1 MQSARVRPLERCIVA
16 LAPGRC
22 GKVRSRRSR
31 CGRPTSRASKRRRTK
46 DPLYFFTASWSLGE
60 KPTIEQARDAADTYT
75 RKLAIEREREAA
87 AERKAERERN
97 ADMAFAIERELR
109 DRGVRTIS
117 HEDIF
122 KIMPAVRAAASK
134 IHYGSQTEIMATSCK
149 TSLHRNSRAGCAG
162 SWIRP
167 EGLGHP
173 SHRRRAGPALLV
185 VETGIAGAGS
195 GRFLPIGQLAKLDV
209 CRCMLRGP
217 APGDGSGD
225 P

>member
-1 MQSARVRPLERCIVA
+1 MPRPVRRCSSKCSARKRIALNEAGVTGICMQSARVRPLERCIVA

-46 DPLYFFTASWSLGE
+46 DPLYFFTVSWSLGE

-134 IHYGSQTEIMATSCK
+134 IHYGSQTEIMANIVQDK
-149 TSLHRNSRAGCAG
+149 LAPKRSRGM
-162 SWIRP
+162 
-167 EGLGHP
+167 
-173 SHRRRAGPALLV
+173 RR
-185 VETGIAGAGS
+185 
-195 GRFLPIGQLAKLDV
+195 
-209 CRCMLRGP
+209 
-217 APGDGSGD
+217 
-225 P
+225 